1 MFMRWILLLV
11 TCLGSISCGK
21 TKKDPPPQAV
31 SFGTKNHGSLALPAE
46 DVHVLKAHHPALLKK
61 IKGSLAI
68 TVDDVIALQQLGFTS
83 DIMIM
88 IINYTESRFLLS
100 TNDILRL
107 QAEGVPFKVINY
119 MIRM

>member
-1 MFMRWILLLV
+1 MERTSSRVAGL
-11 TCLGSISCGK
+11 
-21 TKKDPPPQAV
+21 AA
-31 SFGTKNHGSLALPAE
+31 LALTFVSSVQAASTSVAIPA
-46 DVHVLKAHHPALLKK
+46 VAPAPATR
-61 IKGSLAI
+61 AI